1 MSDDLKTDV
10 PGGPWRVCP
19 APACKAY
26 NKLVNAD
33 CHRCGCP
40 LTEEGKDEIK

>member
-1 MSDDLKTDV
+1 MSDELKTDV

-26 NKLVNAD
+26 NKLAND
-33 CHRCGCP
+33 TCHMCCSP
-40 LTEEGKDEIK
+40 LTEEGRDESK